1 MASGEREWMAGVG
14 TSGGI
19 LNKLTF
25 ESEDFT
31 HSDFTHSDFTHSVT
45 LLHSGKDKHLL
56 PMHAWSQAV

>member
-1 MASGEREWMAGVG
+1 MAGVG